1 MFEAERNY
9 RSAVILLAK
18 FGFTAQDI
26 RAMCHAEV
34 AAWIASWQ
42 ISQGLKVQAEK
53 GNTVHYNLM
62 RRKNKGA

>member
-1 MFEAERNY
+1 M
-9 RSAVILLAK
+9 AK

>member
-1 MFEAERNY
+1 MFEAEQNY
-9 RSAVILLAK
+9 RSAVMLLAK
-18 FGFTAQDI
+18 FGFTATQV

-42 ISQGLKVQAEK
+42 KSQGIKPQAEK
-53 GNTVHYNLM
+53 GDTVHYNFM